1 MVTINN
7 IDFGA
12 GIPKVCVPIVEK
24 NEKSILEEALRI
36 SQVSCQVVEWRI
48 DFFDEVYDFERVGEV
63 LKKLKAALG
72 SKKVLLVTFRTKGE
86 GGQKDITP
94 EIYQVML
101 EKVIESKDADL
112 VDVELFIGDDIFIR
126 LVQKAKDN
134 GCHIIASNH
143 DFNKTPSCDEI
154 VSRLVKMKEMGADI
168 SKIAVMPECMEDV
181 TTLLK
186 ATAIMKDNHRD
197 ITVVTM
203 SMGSLGMISRVAGQ
217 VFGSAMTFGI
227 IDKPSAPGQVE
238 IGKLQEV
245 MKNIN
250 EL

>member
-7 IDFGA
+7 IEFGT

-24 NEKSILEEALRI
+24 NEKSILDEASRI
-36 SQVSCQVVEWRI
+36 GKVSCEVVEWRI
-48 DFFDEVYDFERVGEV
+48 DFFDEVYDFDRVVEV
-63 LKKLKAALG
+63 SRKLKTTLG
-72 SKKVLLVTFRTKGE
+72 NEKVLLVTFRTRAE

-94 EIYQVML
+94 ELYQVML
-101 EKVIESKDADL
+101 EKVIESKNADL
-112 VDVELFIGDDIFIR
+112 VDVELFIGDEIFDR
-126 LVQKAKDN
+126 LVQKAKDK

-143 DFNKTPSCDEI
+143 DFGKTPSSEEI
-154 VSRLVKMKEMGADI
+154 VNRLVRMKEKGADI
-168 SKIAVMPECMEDV
+168 SKIAVMPNCMADV
-181 TTLLK
+181 AELLR
-186 ATAIMKDNHRD
+186 ATAIMKDQHSD

-203 SMGSLGMISRVAGQ
+203 SMGSIGVISRVAGE

-238 IGKLQEV
+238 IGKLRQV